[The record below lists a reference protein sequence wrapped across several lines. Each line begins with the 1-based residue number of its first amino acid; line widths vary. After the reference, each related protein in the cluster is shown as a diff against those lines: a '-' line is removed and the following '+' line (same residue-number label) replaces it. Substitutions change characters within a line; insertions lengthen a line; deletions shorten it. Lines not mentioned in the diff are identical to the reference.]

1 MARKERYTVNDIKEA
16 LIKANGF
23 YSKAA
28 ESLGCS
34 INTIQN
40 YINRYPDIAQT
51 TKDIRHKRDD
61 FVETMF
67 MKGIQEGNPTL
78 IIFYLKTQM
87 RDRGY
92 SEKESSSSD
101 NSITI
106 THKFAGSLDN
116 KDEPDLSI

>member
-92 SEKESSSSD
+92 SEKESNSSD
-101 NSITI
+101 NTLKIEHTFVD
-106 THKFAGSLDN
+106 KKDDDDLDFT
-116 KDEPDLSI
+116 L